1 MNLKVAASEEL
12 SSREQ
17 LELKLEL
24 ELKPRRRLKLLAS
37 VLSQMIDE
45 RFGFSVSCFLFRGEP
60 EVGELEKQLFRQLG
74 R

>member
-17 LELKLEL
+17 LEL
-24 ELKPRRRLKLLAS
+24 ELKLRRRLKLLAS